1 MATAIRTGLLN
12 LARRIGSW
20 ILRHLAAH
28 GIDMLL
34 GYMNGKICD
43 FRRRLAR
50 AKTDR
55 RKTWLAGRIRRWSRA
70 MLWLKKKRVQLIS
83 TVMTEYSALADHA
96 EKKLGLPVVA
106 KESEAA

>member
-1 MATAIRTGLLN
+1 MTTAIRTGLIN

-28 GIDMLL
+28 GIDLLL
-34 GYMNGKICD
+34 GYMNGKIGD
-43 FRRRLAR
+43 FCRRQAR
-50 AKTDR
+50 ARTAR
-55 RKTWLAGRIRRWSRA
+55 RMTWLAGRIRRWQA
-70 MLWLKKKRVQLIS
+70 AVAWLKAKRDQLIDKTAAEFS
-83 TVMTEYSALADHA
+83 LLADHA

>member
-1 MATAIRTGLLN
+1 VSTAIRTGLLN

-34 GYMNGKICD
+34 GYLNGKIGD

-50 AKTDR
+50 AKTER
-55 RKTWLAGRIRRWSRA
+55 RKAWLTGRIRRWCAA
-70 MLWLKKKRVQLIS
+70 MSWLQRKREQLIG
-83 TVMTEYSALADHA
+83 TVMTEYSELADHA

-106 KESEAA
+106 KEAA